1 MLIGID
7 FDNTIVSYDK
17 LFYKV
22 ALEGS
27 YIPEELE
34 PTKIHVRD
42 YLRGVDKE
50 DVWTEMQGYVYGA
63 RMGEVDVFPGVFE
76 FMRWAIDSEIKLA
89 IVSHKTRYPFMGK
102 KYDLHKAARK
112 WIEARLLDG
121 KGNFINDD
129 HIFFEL
135 TKEEKLNRVKN
146 IACDYFIDDLP
157 EILLAPQ
164 FPKNVNKILFD
175 PMRNHGNLPDTCSV
189 NHWDEIRC
197 LVQQDLLK
205 KN

>member
-34 PTKIHVRD
+34 PTKTHVRD
-42 YLRGVDKE
+42 YLRRVDKE
-50 DVWTEMQGYVYGA
+50 DVWTEMQGYVYGV
-63 RMGEVDVFPGVFE
+63 RMGEADVFPGVFE
-76 FMRWAIDSEIKLA
+76 FMRWAIDSEINLA

-102 KYDLHKAARK
+102 KYDLHNAAKK
-112 WIEARLLDG
+112 WIKANLLDE
-121 KGNFINDD
+121 KSNYINDD

-135 TKEEKLNRVKN
+135 TKEEKLDRVGSL
-146 IACDYFIDDLP
+146 ACDYFIDDLP
-157 EILLAPQ
+157 EILLAPN
-164 FPKNVNKILFD
+164 FPVNVDKILFD
-175 PMRNHGNLPDTCSV
+175 PMRNHEILSNTVNV

-197 LVQQDLLK
+197 LFQQDLLK